1 MLVILLFFAKKPT
14 FFIFLVMQKADF
26 VEKRAIVGY
35 FSGFCK
41 ETNKKANFVGFFQS
55 NYKIDNIRT

>member
-14 FFIFLVMQKADF
+14 FFIFLVMQRADF

-41 ETNKKANFVGFFQS
+41 ETNEKANFVVFFS
-55 NYKIDNIRT
+55 V